1 MNNSNLDIGRPG
13 QQLLPGYVVKL
24 LKTLK
29 IPFGT
34 DRTMNGVDVDPTIAV
49 ISHVID
55 CLGALRDI
63 NKVYR
68 AKGSLASRSV
78 GTRAMF
84 GFTAEL
90 GNILLDS
97 ITFEPPAD
105 LSDSSIYYGQV
116 ASSILT
122 VFPEIAAQV
131 TPATGKVLIH
141 HTALKT
147 SPTMAMESIKLVVKA
162 FPAGAWTADR
172 TGALPLH
179 WVTHNPHCSQEMINF
194 LINANPKGPWVADVG
209 KLSSFFCPVFLS
221 TCLFLS
227 MHLAGLF
234 LFPVF
239 IFLLPRRVL
248 AAPLGGQPRLPEHR
262 RDRRP
267 HRRQRLRQRQ
277 GL

>member
-1 MNNSNLDIGRPG
+1 MASVAPMPNAGLDVGKPG

-34 DRTMNGVDVDPTIAV
+34 DRTMSGVDVDPTIML
-49 ISHVID
+49 INHVID

-78 GTRAMF
+78 GTRVMF

-97 ITFEPPAD
+97 INFEPPKD
-105 LSDSSIYYGQV
+105 LSDSSLYYGQI
-116 ASSILT
+116 AGSILG

-131 TPATGKVLIH
+131 TPSTGKVLIH
-141 HTALKT
+141 HTALKC
-147 SPTMAMESIKLVVKA
+147 SSTMAMESMKLVVKA

-179 WVTHNPHCSQEMINF
+179 WVTHNPNCTQEMVNF
-194 LINANPKGPWVADVG
+194 LVNANPKGPWVADMDGYLPLHWAVNQDIPNLG
-209 KLSSFFCPVFLS
+209 KL
-221 TCLFLS
+221 
-227 MHLAGLF
+227 
-234 LFPVF
+234 
-239 IFLLPRRVL
+239 I
-248 AAPLGGQPRLPEHR
+248 
-262 RDRRP
+262 
-267 HRRQRLRQRQ
+267 
-277 GL
+277 

>member
-1 MNNSNLDIGRPG
+1 MASVAPLPVMNNANMDIGRPG

-34 DRTMNGVDVDPTIAV
+34 DRTMNGVDVDPTIALV
-49 ISHVID
+49 SHVID

-78 GTRAMF
+78 GTRVMF

-147 SPTMAMESIKLVVKA
+147 SPTMAMESIKMVIKA

-179 WVTHNPHCSQEMINF
+179 WVTHNPHCTQEMINF
-194 LINANPKGPWVADVG
+194 IINANPKGPWVADVG
-209 KLSSFFCPVFLS
+209 KPAPRMCP
-221 TCLFLS
+221 C
-227 MHLAGLF
+227 
-234 LFPVF
+234 PK
-239 IFLLPRRVL
+239 
-248 AAPLGGQPRLPEHR
+248 
-262 RDRRP
+262 RDKC
-267 HRRQRLRQRQ
+267 
-277 GL
+277 